1 MPGRIASSSSR
12 PSSRDSYD
20 GSPTRK
26 SAVPEYDE
34 YPAVSF
40 PGYAEQPLD
49 KQLEPIAV
57 VGMGCHLPGEVRSP
71 AGFWDMMMNKRT
83 GQTPKVPADRFNI
96 DAHFHDNNDR
106 PGSFG
111 VLGGYFLKD
120 DLSNFDPGLF
130 GITPI
135 EAMWMD
141 PQQRKLLEVVYEAL
155 ESGGIPLEKISGT
168 RTGVF
173 AASFTA
179 DWQQMAFKEH
189 SFRHNLAATG
199 VDPGII
205 SNRISHVFNL
215 NGPSILCNT
224 ACSSSMYAL
233 HNACNALRNREAD
246 AAIVAG
252 VNLIITVDQHMN
264 TAKLG
269 VLSPT
274 STCHTFDAS
283 ADGYGRADAAGAV
296 YLKPLSDAIRDG
308 DPIRGVIRSSA
319 VNSNGKVPG
328 AGITHPNREGQADVI
343 AHAYERGG
351 DLDPRLTGYFECH
364 GTGTAVGDPLEVH
377 AVSIAMNKNRQPGE
391 EPLLIGAVKTNIGH
405 SEAASGLS
413 ALIKA
418 ILTVERGVIP
428 PVRGL
433 VNPSPAIKWDEWKVQ
448 APTEAVPFPA
458 HLPVRRVSIN
468 SFGYGGTNAHAI
480 VENADSLLRNMP
492 RQQYRFRDDNTN
504 SGQKSAMPR
513 RAAHRRRPFLLP
525 FSAHD
530 KPTLLRN
537 LDAHAKVVSQYN
549 LLDLSYTLSNRR
561 SVLLNKGFTV
571 ASHET
576 LDDAFSNVA
585 ASFTFADGKKRGPKP
600 PTVGFVFTGQGAQWA
615 RMGAELLDPVLFNQ
629 AVQTILTAE
638 EFSDVDLF
646 IEVGPHSAMSG
657 PIKQIKAALGRE
669 KLEYIPTLLR
679 GTDSAVQLLKVA
691 GEMFLRAYPL
701 EMDQVS
707 TAYVESGN
715 KLAPAPA
722 VIVDLPPYQWNYAR
736 PFWAESRASREH
748 RLRTH
753 PRHDVLGERT
763 LGGSPANPTWRN
775 MLRLRDL
782 PWLGDHA
789 LGGEVKALVV
799 PDGDDGIE
807 VLLGLSASMYG
818 SGWWDFTVSSI
829 DDEGVKK
836 EHMAASPSVPA
847 ARPGTRPCFQASC
860 TTAVKQSVDA
870 SLGESR
876 YVLHPATVDSVLQ
889 LSITAIYA
897 GRTTAINYGVI
908 PIQLDE
914 VTIWPPTEEQVQTST
929 ASAYAWVDKRG
940 VRSFESSAQMQA
952 ADKSLLLEIVNL
964 RGVSYEAAVPQ
975 KAPSALTERLYGELS
990 WDVDFDALVESADL
1004 KGFTVPEAVHLALF
1018 KRPETK
1024 VLQVGASDIEGVK
1037 QILTK
1042 SPRASY
1048 TVTVA
1053 SDDELESVKTA
1064 LKDYP
1069 RAKVVKLDLTQELSA
1084 QSLAAGAFNVLVV
1097 RQAVSEEE
1105 LTKLR
1110 ETVKIGGYVLS
1121 DTSSGTAKAA
1131 KVSEEAQDTKEGAQ
1145 HTVQLVYG
1153 TAQTAIV
1160 SSVWAVLQAL
1170 GWTVEVTA
1178 LKDLTD
1184 GKILSHVIILAD
1196 FESPLL
1202 FNITDEEFSRVQAIT
1217 NTTSSLLWVTP
1228 GGLLEGKRPEFGMV
1242 HGLARTIS
1250 SEQASLDFR
1259 TVDIDQDTV
1268 TSEDTVSAIVR
1279 VAKQQATPTGEKSDR
1294 EFCVANGKTYISR
1307 LVGSDSLNNSFSAT
1321 RAPEPTAF
1329 TSESRI
1335 SGAIVKG
1342 RVIFHQ
1348 EAVVEDVKPGHVEVR
1363 VEASGLTK
1371 EGVLV
1376 ISGTDYPTTF
1386 SHEIGGIVTRVGAGV
1401 TTHKAG
1407 DKVVGFHADNALSAY
1422 ASALHGL
1429 ETLGQIKANDN
1440 VLVLHGTGL
1449 TGVAAVKVALTKGA
1463 VPYVV
1468 VETPAEAEFFQTQL
1482 GLDAEQTL
1490 FAGASEDAEAA
1501 ASVLLDILNEL
1512 TAGHGADIVFSAG
1525 NTDQATAREAWRH
1538 IAPLGRFLDAGRK
1551 DVLHRRALD
1560 SVPTAQ
1566 RGASY
1571 LSFDLVGLFDAR
1583 PEVLAR
1589 LLPTIVGLVQQ
1600 GVVVAP
1606 GPVQTVHLSE
1616 LDKAVAG
1623 FSDAFGAV
1631 KSVVTYEAD
1640 AEKTVAVV
1648 PARPPL
1654 RFNPDSSYLLVG
1666 CLGGLGRSLTSWMM
1680 ESGARRFTFLSRSGA
1695 DSPSAA
1701 KLVEDMEKAGAVV
1714 QVVRGDATSKEDVV
1728 RAVAQVPAEHPIRGV
1743 VHAAMVLRDGLFHSM
1758 TYNNW
1763 KTSVS
1768 PKILGAANLHAVL
1781 ADEPLD
1787 FFLMTSSV
1795 SGVLGNTTQSNY
1807 AAANTYLDTLARQR
1821 RVAGKPATSV
1831 VLPMVL
1837 GVGVVAENVELEQS
1851 LKRKGMYGIDE
1862 EELLGAF
1869 EAAITS
1875 RGIDTAIDHIVV
1887 GLDPAKLQKAVRD
1900 ELATDSFWVE
1910 DARFSHAVHDM
1921 NASAEDGSDGEGGQA
1936 QSIISVIKAAASPA
1950 EAVGAVT
1957 EHFVGKL
1964 ARMLLLDLDE
1974 FEPDVKSIASYGIDS
1989 MIGAELRNWI
1999 FKEYKLDVPFQQLL
2013 GETLTITKFAIQVV
2027 WVNSA
2032 PTNPTDPFQ
2041 SPRIGVSAC
2050 RELTWRARLVDSP
2063 RFVGIDSL
2071 QPGKLSSPSGHHQES
2086 TPNLTMAPSQST
2098 ALQLAAHA
2106 FATIFV
2112 GFGINA
2118 ILRPEHALT
2127 FFEFSPPSSPQ
2138 DAKMVDSLMAVYG
2151 ARDIFMGLAIYS
2163 AALFGTNK
2171 SLGWTLIAAS
2181 GVAAADGAV
2190 CYLHGQGEWN
2200 HWGYAPMITVV
2211 GVVLLGL
2218 FDGAGKPATKKE

>member
-1 MPGRIASSSSR
+1 
-12 PSSRDSYD
+12 
-20 GSPTRK
+20 
-26 SAVPEYDE
+26 
-34 YPAVSF
+34 
-40 PGYAEQPLD
+40 
-49 KQLEPIAV
+49 
-57 VGMGCHLPGEVRSP
+57 
-71 AGFWDMMMNKRT
+71 MMMNKRT
-83 GQTPKVPADRFNI
+83 GQTPKVPANRFNI
-96 DAHFHDNNDR
+96 DAHFHENNDR

-120 DLSNFDPGLF
+120 DLSDFDPGLF

-296 YLKPLSDAIRDG
+296 YLKPLSDAVRDG

-319 VNSNGKVPG
+319 VNSNGRVAG

-377 AVSIAMNKNRQPGE
+377 AVSMAMNKNRQPGE

-418 ILTVERGVIP
+418 ILTAERGVIP

-448 APTEAVPFPA
+448 APTEPVPFPA

-492 RQQYRFRDDNTN
+492 RQQYRFRDDNTS

-585 ASFTFADGKKRGPKP
+585 TSFTFADGKKRGPKP

-615 RMGAELLDPVLFNQ
+615 RMGAELLEYSPQFLSAIRSLDAALEDLHDGPSWSLEDVLLEPAERSRVSEAAFSQPLCTAVQVALVQLLESWGIRPVVTVGHSSGEMAAAYAAGLISAREAITLAYYRGVVTGRVETQGAMLAVGLGAEDVAPYLTDAQGKAVVACHNSPAGVTVSGDADAVEQVKAKLDADGVFARIVKTNGKAYHSHHMAPVSATYEELVRAAKAYNPFDTPSTPPTAKMVSSVTNAVLPTTTVLDETYWSTNLRSPVLFNQ

-638 EFSDVDLF
+638 EFSDVDLL

-701 EMDQVS
+701 EMDQVA

-722 VIVDLPPYQWNYAR
+722 IIVDLPPYQWNYAR

-753 PRHDVLGERT
+753 ARHDLLGERT
-763 LGGSPANPTWRN
+763 FGGSPATPTWRN

-789 LGGEVKALVV
+789 LGGEVVFPAAGYFAMAIEALTQLNELSSTPVGIHNYVLRDVSIQKALVV

-807 VLLGLSASMYG
+807 VLLGLNPSMYG
-818 SGWWDFTVSSI
+818 SGWWDFAVSSI

-836 EHMAASPSVPA
+836 EHMAGTVGINNKPRRLTPKAVPSFPQRASGKAWNQALREVGFDYGPTFQDMDDI
-847 ARPGTRPCFQASC
+847 RFDGKKFQASC
-860 TTAVKQSVDA
+860 TTAVKQEVDA

-889 LSITAIYA
+889 LSIAAIFA

-914 VTIWPPTEEQVQTST
+914 VTIWPPTEEQVKTST

-990 WDVDFDALVESADL
+990 WEVDFDALVESADL

-1018 KRPETK
+1018 KRPEIK
-1024 VLQVGASDIEGVK
+1024 VLQVGASDVEGVK
-1037 QILTK
+1037 QILKK
-1042 SPRASY
+1042 SPRAAY

-1053 SDDELESVKTA
+1053 SDEELESVKSA

-1084 QSLAAGAFNVLVV
+1084 QSLATGAFDVLVV
-1097 RQAVSEEE
+1097 CQALSEED

-1110 ETVKIGGYVLS
+1110 ETVKAGGYVLS

-1131 KVSEEAQDTKEGAQ
+1131 KISQEETKESAQ

-1160 SSVWAVLQAL
+1160 SSVWAALQAL
-1170 GWTVEVTA
+1170 GWTVEITA

-1184 GKILSHVIILAD
+1184 DKILSHVVILAD

-1202 FNITDEEFSRVQAIT
+1202 FNITDEEFNKVQAIT
-1217 NTTSSLLWVTP
+1217 NKTSSLLWVTP

-1268 TSEDTVSAIVR
+1268 ASEDTVSAIVR
-1279 VAKQQATPTGEKSDR
+1279 VAKQQAAPTGEKSDR

-1307 LVGSDSLNNSFSAT
+1307 LVGSDSLNNSFST
-1321 RAPEPTAF
+1321 SRAAEPTVF
-1329 TSESRI
+1329 SQESRI

-1342 RVIFHQ
+1342 SVIFHQ
-1348 EAVVEDVKPGHVEVR
+1348 EAIVEDVKADHVEVR

-1386 SHEIGGIVTRVGAGV
+1386 SHEIGGVVTRVGSGV
-1401 TTHKAG
+1401 TTLKAG
-1407 DKVVGFHADNALSAY
+1407 DRVVGFHADKFASYQQVPASMLSTLATDADLTTTVSVLSAY

-1449 TGVAAVKVALTKGA
+1449 SGVAAVKVALNKGA

-1468 VETPAEAEFFQTQL
+1468 IENPAEAEFFQSQL

-1490 FAGASEDAEAA
+1490 FAGNSEDNEAS

-1538 IAPLGRFLDAGRK
+1538 IAPLGRFVDAGRK

-1560 SVPTAQ
+1560 SVPTSQ

-1571 LSFDLVGLFDAR
+1571 LSFDLVGLFDSR

-1589 LLPTIVGLVQQ
+1589 MLPTIVSLVQQ
-1600 GVVVAP
+1600 GAAVAP

-1623 FSDAFGAV
+1623 FTDAFGAV

-1640 AEKTVAVV
+1640 GEKTVAVV

-1654 RFNPDSSYLLVG
+1654 RFSPDSSYLLVG

-1714 QVVRGDATSKEDVV
+1714 QVVRGDATNKEDVV
-1728 RAVAQVPAEHPIRGV
+1728 RAVQQVPAEHPIRGV
-1743 VHAAMVLRDGLFHSM
+1743 VHAAMVLR
-1758 TYNNW
+1758 
-1763 KTSVS
+1763 VS
-1768 PKILGAANLHAVL
+1768 CF
-1781 ADEPLD
+1781 
-1787 FFLMTSSV
+1787 FFL
-1795 SGVLGNTTQSNY
+1795 LGRGEENDRETNISTGWP
-1807 AAANTYLDTLARQR
+1807 LPLHDLRQLEDLGLSQDPRCRQPPR
-1821 RVAGKPATSV
+1821 RPRRRAPRL
-1831 VLPMVL
+1831 LP
-1837 GVGVVAENVELEQS
+1837 
-1851 LKRKGMYGIDE
+1851 
-1862 EELLGAF
+1862 
-1869 EAAITS
+1869 
-1875 RGIDTAIDHIVV
+1875 
-1887 GLDPAKLQKAVRD
+1887 
-1900 ELATDSFWVE
+1900 
-1910 DARFSHAVHDM
+1910 HD
-1921 NASAEDGSDGEGGQA
+1921 Q
-1936 QSIISVIKAAASPA
+1936 
-1950 EAVGAVT
+1950 
-1957 EHFVGKL
+1957 
-1964 ARMLLLDLDE
+1964 
-1974 FEPDVKSIASYGIDS
+1974 
-1989 MIGAELRNWI
+1989 LR
-1999 FKEYKLDVPFQQLL
+1999 V
-2013 GETLTITKFAIQVV
+2013 
-2027 WVNSA
+2027 
-2032 PTNPTDPFQ
+2032 
-2041 SPRIGVSAC
+2041 
-2050 RELTWRARLVDSP
+2050 WRARQHHSKQLRGGQHLP
-2063 RFVGIDSL
+2063 RHAR
-2071 QPGKLSSPSGHHQES
+2071 PP
-2086 TPNLTMAPSQST
+2086 APRGRQ
-2098 ALQLAAHA
+2098 ARCVRRPAH
-2106 FATIFV
+2106 
-2112 GFGINA
+2112 GPRRG
-2118 ILRPEHALT
+2118 RRRRE
-2127 FFEFSPPSSPQ
+2127 
-2138 DAKMVDSLMAVYG
+2138 
-2151 ARDIFMGLAIYS
+2151 R
-2163 AALFGTNK
+2163 
-2171 SLGWTLIAAS
+2171 
-2181 GVAAADGAV
+2181 
-2190 CYLHGQGEWN
+2190 
-2200 HWGYAPMITVV
+2200 
-2211 GVVLLGL
+2211 
-2218 FDGAGKPATKKE
+2218 